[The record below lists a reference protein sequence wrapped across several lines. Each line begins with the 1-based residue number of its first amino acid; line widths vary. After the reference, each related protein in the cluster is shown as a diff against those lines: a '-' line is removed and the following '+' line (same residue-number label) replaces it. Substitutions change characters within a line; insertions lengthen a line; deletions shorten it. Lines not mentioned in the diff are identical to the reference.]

1 MCDKVKDK
9 ILTDKILTDK
19 INKWFC
25 PINPITQVL
34 EHFYKERKKNG

>member
-9 ILTDKILTDK
+9 ILTDKV
-19 INKWFC
+19 NKWFC

>member
-1 MCDKVKDK
+1 MKNKTKKKD
-9 ILTDKILTDK
+9 LTDKV
-19 INKWFC
+19 NKWFC